1 MGAVEDVIDEMRFQ
15 EKLKKL
21 SELSIAEKT
30 ELWEKMKIPY
40 MDLKDLQRIFGVDGD
55 YD

>member
-1 MGAVEDVIDEMRFQ
+1 MGAVEDVIADMRFE

-40 MDLKDLQRIFGVDGD
+40 MDIKDLRRIFGVTDD